1 MNKLTEATSYKHCRA
16 LTMKSI
22 SSTIFLCSLISV
34 CYGQIHIGD
43 GATLSTGAV
52 TVSTNSAVVNEGNGS
67 WNAGSILYLHG
78 SGSIASTNPW
88 SLSTLKLDGEYALEG
103 TVIVLQNFELMQGH
117 ITPAVDANLIVAS
130 GGNITSQNEAHIN
143 GKLFHEGTGEK
154 FYPIGKNNIYTPVTL
169 TAIEGSPDVMVGIE
183 AFNENL
189 NLQNFPAG
197 IGSASTSWHWALTS
211 SGQFEG
217 SPVQIPLTA
226 ADMGV
231 ISMDTKPAILQANED
246 ATEALNLG
254 RIENMGLN
262 PVFITSQA
270 KASGPYILLGFESEA
285 QPIIHNIITPALD
298 DGKNDRLFIENFEPF
313 EKENLVIL
321 LDRWGTEICRIIN
334 FKNDP
339 TLQQGCDLSKI
350 PSGNYICLVEYGD
363 KRLPPTMITIIK

>member
-1 MNKLTEATSYKHCRA
+1 MNKITATNPYELLNA
-16 LTMKSI
+16 LTMKSMFF
-22 SSTIFLCSLISV
+22 SLLLSCSIFTS
-34 CYGQIHIGD
+34 YGQLRIGS
-43 GATLSTGAV
+43 GATLSTGTV

-67 WNAGSILYLHG
+67 WNAGSILYLNG

-154 FYPIGKNNIYTPVTL
+154 FYPVGKNSIYTPVTL
-169 TAIEGSPDVMVGIE
+169 TDIEGSPDVMVGIE

-197 IGSASTSWHWALTS
+197 IGSASTSWYWAITS
-211 SGQFEG
+211 SGLFDG
-217 SPVQIPLTA
+217 SPLQIPLTA
-226 ADMGV
+226 ADMSAITADRG
-231 ISMDTKPAILQANED
+231 PAILQANGGATD
-246 ATEALNLG
+246 ALDLG
-254 RIENMGLN
+254 RIESMDLN
-262 PVFITSQA
+262 PIFISSQE
-270 KASGPYILLGFESEA
+270 KALGPYILLGFESEA
-285 QPIIHNIITPALD
+285 QPIIHNIITPSLE
-298 DGKNDRLFIENFEPF
+298 DGKNDHLFIENFEPF
-313 EKENLVIL
+313 EDENLVIL

-334 FKNDP
+334 FRNDP
-339 TLQQGCDLSKI
+339 TLQQGCDLSKL
-350 PSGNYICLVEYGD
+350 PAGNYICVVEYGN